1 MKKSYP
7 SPFLPTFVTNQLHN
21 MRRDVFQAIADPNR
35 RAIIGL
41 LTSKPLTLNEIAD
54 HFPVSRP
61 AISRHVKILSECGLI
76 AITTH
81 GRQRHCEARLQPL
94 KQVADWSEQYRK
106 FWSSKLDALEDF
118 LAKSQNPKTPAR
130 KPKTRNN

>member
-1 MKKSYP
+1 
-7 SPFLPTFVTNQLHN
+7 

-61 AISRHVKILSECGLI
+61 AISRHVKILTECGLI
-76 AITTH
+76 AITAH
-81 GRQRHCEARLQPL
+81 GRERHCAIRLQPL
-94 KQVADWSEQYRK
+94 KEVADWSEQYRK
-106 FWSSKLDALEDF
+106 FWSAKLDALEAF
-118 LAKSQNPKTPAR
+118 LTPPSDSSR
-130 KPKTRNN
+130 D